1 MKKEDRD
8 FLIIEDIKH
17 FAVNGLSDF
26 EAKVLQ
32 DTIDKIKK
40 KRHAR
45 FDKTLSRASKIVASW
60 PKWKRDAALGS
71 LRRSV

>member
-1 MKKEDRD
+1 MKKDRD
-8 FLIIEDIKH
+8 FLIIEDIEH
-17 FAVNGLSDF
+17 FAVNGLNDF

-32 DTIDKIKK
+32 DAINKINK
-40 KRHAR
+40 KRRAE

-71 LRRSV
+71 LRKSV